1 MFGALVILYMLKFHF
16 QALPFKIV
24 AKGLKG
30 ISKMSIKYLI
40 AGVLLA
46 ATSIANASLIINP
59 TVNVDEYT
67 SIGEWDNNGNFEG
80 WSVNQVTGA
89 SVSGGLLS
97 GSVANNKNDPM
108 LILNSLNLDLDTLM
122 FDILEI
128 RVSRTGPASRFDL
141 FWGTNTNRGASDR
154 RQVAVN
160 NLQSD
165 GQFDV
170 IQFDMSSVTDWD
182 NTLNYIRIDPFSGFA
197 NATPARTFNIDY
209 IRVGSI
215 TPVPEPTS
223 IAILALGLMGL
234 ASRKFKKQ

>member
-1 MFGALVILYMLKFHF
+1 MFGALVILYMVRFHF

-30 ISKMSIKYLI
+30 ISMMSIKYLI

-46 ATSIANASLIINP
+46 VSSIANAGLIINP
-59 TVNVDEYT
+59 AANVDDYT
-67 SIGEWDNNGNFEG
+67 SIGEWNINDNFEG
-80 WSVNQVTGA
+80 WGINQVTGA
-89 SVSGGLLS
+89 SVNGGFLS
-97 GSVANNKNDPM
+97 GSVASNKNDPM
-108 LILNSLNLDLDTLM
+108 LILSSLNLDLTTSM

-141 FWGTNTNRGASDR
+141 FWGTNTKSGASAS

-165 GQFDV
+165 GLFDV
-170 IQFDMSSVTDWD
+170 IQFDMSSVSDWD
-182 NTLNYIRIDPFSGFA
+182 NTLNYIRIDPFSGTA
-197 NATPARTFNIDY
+197 NAARTFNIDY

>member
-1 MFGALVILYMLKFHF
+1 MFGASVIQYMVKFHF

-30 ISKMSIKYLI
+30 ISMMSIKYLI

-46 ATSIANASLIINP
+46 ASSIANAGLIINP
-59 TVNVDEYT
+59 TVNVDDYT
-67 SIGEWDNNGNFEG
+67 SIGEWNIDGNFEG
-80 WSVNQVTGA
+80 WVVDQVTGA
-89 SVSGGLLS
+89 SVNGGFLS
-97 GSVANNKNDPM
+97 GSVSTSVNDPKLM
-108 LILNSLNLDLDTLM
+108 LSSLNIDLDTLM
-122 FDILEI
+122 FNILEI

-141 FWGTNTNRGASDR
+141 FWGTNTKPGGSPN

-165 GQFDV
+165 GLFDI
-170 IQFDMSSVTDWD
+170 IQFDMTGVTDWD
-182 NTLNYIRIDPFSGFA
+182 NTLKYIRIDPFIGTA
-197 NATPARTFNIDY
+197 NAARSFNIDY

-234 ASRKFKKQ
+234 AARRFKKQ